1 MRPSM
6 HTMIHAAAFAL
17 AGCTGTQ
24 PLPYPGPLSSAQLQP
39 DATDIAG
46 QMLYSHSE
54 RIDWRAYSNI
64 LIEPI
69 EIYRGS
75 DSQFEDV
82 TEEDREA
89 LAQYMDA
96 RFSDRLNARFSL
108 VTRTG
113 PDTLR
118 LKLTLTGATASTP
131 MIGTFTRFDL
141 AGGPYNLVQALRGKE
156 GLFTG
161 SVTYAVEIFD
171 ASTDRLLMAY
181 VARQYPNA
189 WNIKATFGKL
199 DASRA
204 GIDKAADDL
213 AARLTRSPTDRE
225 VTENNHE

>member
-24 PLPYPGPLSSAQLQP
+24 PLPYPDRPSSAQVQP

-46 QMLYSHSE
+46 QMPHSPSG
-54 RIDWRAYSNI
+54 RIGWQPYSNI

-69 EIYRGS
+69 EISRGN
-75 DSQFEDV
+75 DGQFEGM

-141 AGGPYNLVQALRGKE
+141 VGGPYNLVQALRGRE
-156 GLFTG
+156 GSFTG
-161 SVTYAVEIFD
+161 SVSYAVEIFD
-171 ASTDRLLMAY
+171 ASSEQLLMRYA
-181 VARQYPNA
+181 ARQYPSA
-189 WNIKATFGKL
+189 WDIKATLGKL
-199 DASRA
+199 NASRA

-213 AARLTRSPTDRE
+213 AARLA
-225 VTENNHE
+225 